1 VSDFGLRS
9 RSDLGTSGKATL
21 VLDLEDTA
29 QGEEFQDLSGVRLTG
44 PRQSRVFLP
53 GEIDAFILSS
63 SDPCNSLA
71 RLIL

>member
-1 VSDFGLRS
+1 MD
-9 RSDLGTSGKATL
+9 GTVAARNSGDVIQKAGSNF
-21 VLDLEDTA
+21 EDSA
-29 QGEEFQDLSGVRLTG
+29 QGEDRHDLCGVQLAAPGR
-44 PRQSRVFLP
+44 SRVFLP